1 LRLSVTVSTVEAS
14 DPQALTAAADQLGGK
29 IADLD
34 GIIAD
39 QRQALEQLRSAW
51 QGAAAEAAIAKAER
65 DLTEQLRMRA
75 RLESARTALARGG
88 AQLDAIR
95 SGLLGLVG
103 TLRAAGWTVTDDG
116 HAIAPPF
123 PPLLATF
130 QAGFTAVIQRLLAL
144 FDQTDAE
151 TAGAVRTAIGG
162 APPVTPPGAPLPVP
176 PPPGASPEQVKQ
188 WWDSLSDADRRRLTD
203 AAPRGLG
210 NLDGLP
216 VEVRDQLNRTVMDR
230 DIARVE
236 EAARANGVGVEQV
249 MADPQR
255 YGLNAADM
263 AAYQNGLKARQGL
276 KHQAEGDNPARPRK
290 TYLFGYDPLAYNG
303 QGTAAIALGN
313 PDTADNIG
321 VIVPGT
327 GSSLQ
332 SDWLNSG
339 RNDGINLLDQMGK
352 ADPSK
357 QNAVIMWMGYDA
369 PDSFTDPRIANPEL
383 ARAGGALLAGDVNSL
398 HVTHTGP
405 GEPNITVL
413 GHSYGSTTVADAF
426 AGSGMKATNAVL
438 IGCPGTDLAQSAADF
453 HLQGGQ
459 VYVGNASTDPIGWI
473 GATDGAAGVLNG
485 PLADPLGLSVG
496 LGNDASAESF
506 GAVRFHAEVPG
517 TGLPDFDD
525 HSYYYTMGSESLYSM
540 SAIASGHGDA
550 LGELGMLAGE
560 RTPPT
565 ISTPDHIPTPFGD
578 VPLPHT
584 DIPIG
589 PAVVDPEIPRDN
601 GAVTADHRFDGRPI

>member
-1 LRLSVTVSTVEAS
+1 MSVTVSTVEAS
-14 DPQALTAAADQLGGK
+14 DPQGLTAAAGRLGGT

-34 GIIAD
+34 GAITE
-39 QRQALEQLRSAW
+39 QQQALDRLRAAW
-51 QGAAAEAAIAKAER
+51 QGTAADAAIARAEKN
-65 DLTEQLRMRA
+65 LTEQLQLRA
-75 RLESARTALARGG
+75 RLESVRAALATGG
-88 AQLDAIR
+88 AQMEATR
-95 SGLLGLVG
+95 TGLMGIVG
-103 TLRAAGWTVTDDG
+103 TLRATGWTVTDDG
-116 HAIAPPF
+116 RAIAPVF
-123 PPLLATF
+123 PPLLEQF
-130 QAGFTAVIQRLLAL
+130 EPGFTAVIQRLLQL
-144 FDQTDAE
+144 FDQVDAA

-162 APPVTPPGAPLPVP
+162 APPATPPGTPLPAP

-188 WWDSLSDADRRRLTD
+188 WWDSLSDADRQRLIET
-203 AAPRGLG
+203 APRGLG

-216 VEVRDQLNRTVMDR
+216 VDVRDQLNRAVMDR

-236 EAARANGVGVEQV
+236 HAASANGVG
-249 MADPQR
+249 ADAVAEHPER
-255 YGLNAADM
+255 YGLNRADII
-263 AAYQNGLKARQGL
+263 AYQNGLKARQGL

-303 QGTAAIALGN
+303 QGTAAIAIGN

-352 ADPSK
+352 ADPTK

-398 HVTHTGP
+398 HVTHSGTGK
-405 GEPNITVL
+405 PNITVL

-426 AGSGMKATNAVL
+426 AGSDMKATNAVL
-438 IGCPGTDLAQSAADF
+438 IGCPGTDLAHSAADF
-453 HLQGGQ
+453 NLQGGQ
-459 VYVGNASTDPIGWI
+459 VYVGNASTDPVGWI
-473 GATDGAAGVLNG
+473 GASDMAADVLNG
-485 PLADPLGLSVG
+485 PLADPMGLSVG

-517 TGLPDFDD
+517 GNLPDFDD

-550 LGELGMLAGE
+550 LGELGMLADG
-560 RTPPT
+560 RTAPT
-565 ISTPDHIPTPFGD
+565 IGTPDRIPTPFGD

-584 DIPIG
+584 DIPLG
-589 PAVVDPEIPRDN
+589 PAILDPEAPRDN
-601 GAVTADHRFDGRPI
+601 SSVTSDHRFDGRPI